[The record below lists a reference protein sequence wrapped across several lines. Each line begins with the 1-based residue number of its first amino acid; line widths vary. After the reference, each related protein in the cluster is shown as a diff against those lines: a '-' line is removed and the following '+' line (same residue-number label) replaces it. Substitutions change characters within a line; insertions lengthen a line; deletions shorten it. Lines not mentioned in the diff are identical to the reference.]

1 MNTLKTVYSK
11 LFKEETTNLASH
23 EVELAVFDEIKA
35 ARTEVETRVQT
46 SIDEIKAFEIKFKDL
61 KKKMDV
67 NAAYVEK
74 IYTENRKK
82 FQDASDKAKALGLE
96 LPKQWFDE
104 LEALRKV
111 SNKIPQSNL
120 GNVFPI

>member
-1 MNTLKTVYSK
+1 MNTLKTVFGK
-11 LFKEETTNLASH
+11 LFKEETQLASH

>member
-1 MNTLKTVYSK
+1 MNTRKTIYNK
-11 LFKEETTNLASH
+11 LFTEKTELAKH

-35 ARTEVETRVQT
+35 ARAEVEARVQS
-46 SIDEIKAFEIKFKDL
+46 SIDEIKAFEVRFKDL

-82 FQDASDKAKALGLE
+82 FQDSADKAKALGLE

-104 LEALRKV
+104 LELLRK
-111 SNKIPQSNL
+111 SSTKIPQSNI
-120 GNVFPI
+120 GNVFPV